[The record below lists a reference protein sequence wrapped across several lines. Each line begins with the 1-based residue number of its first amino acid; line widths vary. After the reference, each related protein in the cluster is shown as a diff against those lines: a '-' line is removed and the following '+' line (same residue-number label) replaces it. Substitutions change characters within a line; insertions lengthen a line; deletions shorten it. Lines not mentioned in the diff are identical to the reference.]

1 MKLAERIASDI
12 DSGKSYVQILK
23 EIEFAYPHLAA
34 DIQARKSRGDYS
46 SDIVED
52 LLVASPQVSVG
63 EMTPIQSQMN
73 QAIYSQR
80 ADKEGYGTQIMR
92 GFRKGALGT
101 LIPGGPSQSE
111 IEMEEAFAPK
121 SSAKSFVEGTAELAS
136 DLPLLGATSALAA
149 PTGPI
154 GASAAAMGASQ
165 SLKEIRKAFR
175 TYQESGGPKDWGE
188 FVGEVTEAAKNVGVE
203 AAIGGALGTLGP
215 LVKATGLTGKAAK
228 AAAVAGEGAVLTG
241 AHVAKTGELPTP
253 GEALVV
259 IAQIA
264 TLKGAH
270 KIAGLLKSDGGRA
283 AVKKAYAELTPEQQ
297 QALMSGDIN
306 SSRFDQVL
314 NKLKENI
321 DVDPGEVSQKHEKV
335 IEKESSA
342 ISKKFQAER
351 EQAESKIE
359 SIDKKIKDIKSNIKN
374 LTPSE
379 KKDASREIKKL
390 NKEKKIHE
398 SKIRQFS
405 ENNEFSEIEKA
416 TKKIEDE
423 LKREQ
428 KVLVQKSVNEI
439 EKTKRGKTDEEIRAL
454 FTEKRENIEN
464 QIKILE
470 EEQNKLN
477 LSRKELRKKTTTE
490 TINKIDKNDRL
501 LKKLNKKLKQYSHEN
516 AEKIINKRAKSIKLK
531 EESESSKLFKKAS
544 TLEEKK
550 ETSLVDEAERIS
562 AKFKEKRRQA
572 ASDVKLISSQ
582 IKSLEEQLKKSPR
595 NKQQILQKELKEQ
608 RKLLKE
614 AENNLLR
621 YSQEREQAK
630 LRKVELRSFRKIL
643 RERTRRQS
651 KQRQRL
657 KIAEERNVLD
667 YYEGELTGGP
677 IKKSQKRRIIRVPLP
692 EALKQLPIEEIAKM
706 HVEVAAEKESP
717 RLTRLKE
724 MTRNAREKL
733 YRGIFDSAHQLKK
746 LTQATKS
753 DVDLQS
759 MYYDSQRAS
768 ALTEYRMKHGTFDP
782 STKESTGDI
791 GLQEAIE
798 KVAPE
803 DYSNETLSLLLAS
816 RASIDR
822 QNLGMKNPIPTDVAE
837 AMQRKY
843 TTQYKGVLDEIS
855 KLNDEMLSIAKN
867 AGILSEEG
875 IAAMKELH
883 KAYAPLERV
892 FEEGELA
899 VGQGESTTSPGYLK
913 RAGDSL
919 RKIVDPLVTTLKNYD
934 LTVKQAERNRL
945 ATAIADEY
953 MKLGYKA
960 VEVPADSSLANTVAK
975 ENRALAKNLRE
986 TESIYSPEAFT
997 DGKETLYFY
1006 KGGKKYK
1013 IDNVDPSIAQLLR
1026 RPKSALGVLDG
1037 PIRWVKSK
1045 VSKANF
1051 TLSVIGMP
1059 VIQAKDMIVN
1069 AVSQKSLLGSWQY
1082 LASLPQSIFESVKKS
1097 SPIWHDYM
1105 KSGLYTHDYR
1115 ALSSQDFA
1123 SIAMDVFDAKRSQNK
1138 SIASRAINTLT
1149 APYRAL
1155 EYIDRTLSNA
1165 QKLTSLKLEL
1175 KNPEYN
1181 GLPKEQRIAKAK
1193 AAVEKRTLN
1202 FQRSGSFALIRA
1214 LNSAIPV
1221 FNTSIQDVDTI
1232 ARQIK
1237 NNPAFLTNIVANITI
1252 PSIMAYMN
1260 VRDDERYKRLPQY
1273 VKDENIIVRPWF
1285 GLWED
1290 QKSDLWLIPKPWLVG
1305 YVGTTMPVRFM
1316 QYIDSEKGEETL
1328 FEVAEELLEKFG
1340 EEINPFS
1347 FIYGKRSPIPRGMAR
1362 IAAAEQYTPSTP
1374 EIAKAASRALGGYFS
1389 PITID
1394 VTAQMLLGGIY
1405 KDLAPI
1411 VDELVYASEVPAYT
1425 QQDLAEFGAKF
1436 LKRFHTRGA
1445 DLRSSYLNKFYDL
1458 AAEEDAKLATI
1469 KLAEIRGETKKAEEL
1484 RDKGYYKT
1492 ANARKAISRIFKQAF
1507 EIQNASP
1514 KRYSRSK
1521 KDQLLRELAQDMDE
1535 FAKRYVEAIQESR
1548 KFHKETT

>member
-101 LIPGGPSQSE
+101 LIPGGSSQSE

-121 SSAKSFVEGTAELAS
+121 SNAKSFVEGTAELAS
-136 DLPLLGATSALAA
+136 DALLLAGAATVAA

-175 TYQESGGPKDWGE
+175 TYQESGGPKDWSE
-188 FVGEVTEAAKNVGVE
+188 FLGDVTQSAKNIGVE
-203 AAIGGALGTLGP
+203 AAIGGALGALGP
-215 LVKATGLTGKAAK
+215 LVKATGLVGKAAK

-283 AVKKAYAELTPEQQ
+283 VVKKAFAELTPEQQ

-314 NKLKENI
+314 KLYEDNVAKEAALI
-321 DVDPGEVSQKHEKV
+321 EEKGEKEYAESKK
-335 IEKESSA
+335 EKESTKLKIKELEETKNKKISELKELKKKGSA
-342 ISKKFQAER
+342 SEVKEKAKEINEINKDLKKLSK
-351 EQAESKIE
+351 ESQKIKPE
-359 SIDKKIKDIKSNIKN
+359 SIKKQYKSE
-374 LTPSE
+374 SE
-379 KKDASREIKKL
+379 KLLKKAIK
-390 NKEKKIHE
+390 
-398 SKIRQFS
+398 
-405 ENNEFSEIEKA
+405 
-416 TKKIEDE
+416 
-423 LKREQ
+423 
-428 KVLVQKSVNEI
+428 
-439 EKTKRGKTDEEIRAL
+439 
-454 FTEKRENIEN
+454 
-464 QIKILE
+464 
-470 EEQNKLN
+470 
-477 LSRKELRKKTTTE
+477 
-490 TINKIDKNDRL
+490 KIDK
-501 LKKLNKKLKQYSHEN
+501 
-516 AEKIINKRAKSIKLK
+516 AKESNLFEYTDKDIGLTS
-531 EESESSKLFKKAS
+531 EESAS
-544 TLEEKK
+544 
-550 ETSLVDEAERIS
+550 
-562 AKFKEKRRQA
+562 
-572 ASDVKLISSQ
+572 VK
-582 IKSLEEQLKKSPR
+582 
-595 NKQQILQKELKEQ
+595 
-608 RKLLKE
+608 
-614 AENNLLR
+614 
-621 YSQEREQAK
+621 
-630 LRKVELRSFRKIL
+630 KIL
-643 RERTRRQS
+643 KT
-651 KQRQRL
+651 
-657 KIAEERNVLD
+657 
-667 YYEGELTGGP
+667 
-677 IKKSQKRRIIRVPLP
+677 PLP
-692 EALKQLPIEEIAKM
+692 EALRQLPIEEIAKM
-706 HVEVAAEKESP
+706 HVEIAAEKKSP
-717 RLTRLKE
+717 IFTRVKE
-724 MTRNAREKL
+724 IVRNAREKL
-733 YRGIFDSAHQLKK
+733 YRGIFDRTHQLKK

-822 QNLGMKNPIPTDVAE
+822 QNLGMQNPIPTDVAE

-843 TTQYKGVLDEIS
+843 ATQYKGVLDEIS
-855 KLNDEMLSIAKN
+855 NLNDEMLAIAKN

-883 KAYAPLERV
+883 EAYAPLERV

-919 RKIVDPLVTTLKNYD
+919 RKIVDPLVTTIKNYD

-960 VEVPADSSLANTVAK
+960 VEVPADSALANTVAK

-1123 SIAMDVFDAKRSQNK
+1123 SIAMDVFDAKKSQNK

-1389 PITID
+1389 PIAID